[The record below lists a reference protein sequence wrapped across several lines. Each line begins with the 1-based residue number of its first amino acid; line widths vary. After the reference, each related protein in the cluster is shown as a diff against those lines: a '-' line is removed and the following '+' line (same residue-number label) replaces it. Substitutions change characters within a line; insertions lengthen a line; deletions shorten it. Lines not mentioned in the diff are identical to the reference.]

1 VLVRF
6 RIHKPT
12 VRGNA
17 VWSVHLAALAPWAGA
32 LWVIMDN
39 LDVAIV
45 EGNSEANWLHQHY
58 AVFRLSMLSAVGL
71 FDGKKIIP
79 GDIQA
84 KVSLVEPSR
93 MNLKVSFQGWTD

>member
-1 VLVRF
+1 M
-6 RIHKPT
+6 KCTPCCT
-12 VRGNA
+12 
-17 VWSVHLAALAPWAGA
+17 ALPWAGA

-45 EGNSEANWLHQHY
+45 KGNSEANGLHQHY

-79 GDIQA
+79 TRKIFT
-84 KVSLVEPSR
+84 SR
-93 MNLKVSFQGWTD
+93 KFDFKSTFVFPMK